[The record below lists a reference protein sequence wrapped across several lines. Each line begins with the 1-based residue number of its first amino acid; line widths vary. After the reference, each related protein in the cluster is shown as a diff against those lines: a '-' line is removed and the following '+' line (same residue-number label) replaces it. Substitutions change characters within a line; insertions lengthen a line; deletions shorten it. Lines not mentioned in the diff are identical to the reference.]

1 MPQAKRRRRG
11 KKAIFITSGVGVDG
25 NPNPNPMMR
34 GGGGGGYDPLSMRAQ
49 EALHCLARDFID
61 TAYEVRIRVRG
72 LGL

>member
-1 MPQAKRRRRG
+1 
-11 KKAIFITSGVGVDG
+11 
-25 NPNPNPMMR
+25 MMR